1 LDTPHD
7 DQKEPR
13 IPTIED
19 LVHLCRKLNE
29 AEAKYVVVGG
39 MAMIQ
44 SGYGRTT
51 GDIDLL
57 IESTVENEARV
68 FTALM
73 SLPDQAVRELEPG
86 EISRYTVVRV
96 ADEVVVDLMR
106 SACGIDYEEARSG
119 AITIDLDGVHIP
131 IASPEL
137 LWRMK
142 QTGREKDNLDLL
154 FLQELLGK
162 R

>member
-1 LDTPHD
+1 VDTSYD
-7 DQKEPR
+7 DEKEPR

-19 LVHLCRKLNE
+19 LVGLCRKLNE
-29 AEAKYVVVGG
+29 VGAKYIVVGG

-57 IESTVENEARV
+57 IEATVENEAKV
-68 FTALM
+68 FAGLM
-73 SLPDQAVRELEPG
+73 ILPDQAVRELQPG
-86 EISRYTVVRV
+86 EVSQYAVVRV
-96 ADEVVVDLMR
+96 ADEVIVDLMK
-106 SACGIDYEEARSG
+106 SACGITYDEAKSSVQ
-119 AITIDLDGVHIP
+119 IVELDGVPIP

-142 QTGREKDNLDLL
+142 QTGREKDKLDLL
-154 FLQELLGK
+154 YLRELLK
-162 R
+162 K